1 MLLDKFDCFFKKKK
15 THISFNTHQKGKYNV
30 RDVNLLQHSYLQAQH
45 LHISTRINQQQPAS
59 IISILR
65 CKSAAIIVFRNAHSH
80 QQQPASII
88 CFFYMFLLRH
98 YTCVAAIGSRNLSIR
113 ILGNISILRGKSAA
127 ITVFRDATL
136 SSTTTS

>member
-1 MLLDKFDCFFKKKK
+1 LLRGILFHVRARQTKPRAVPRVFPEREYIKNVLLDKFDCFLKKK
-15 THISFNTHQKGKYNV
+15 THFSFNTHQKGKYNV

-65 CKSAAIIVFRNAHSH
+65 CKSAAIIVFKN
-80 QQQPASII
+80 
-88 CFFYMFLLRH
+88 
-98 YTCVAAIGSRNLSIR
+98 
-113 ILGNISILRGKSAA
+113 
-127 ITVFRDATL
+127 ATL